1 MRRALIA
8 LCVVGC
14 AARGGHPTHIGARL
28 SAEERRL
35 VNDGADDERMTVVVN
50 TSTEGD
56 AFLRRHAAS
65 VDVADPDLPRLL
77 ARMHATV
84 VAEDGVGIAAPQIG
98 VSRRVV
104 IVQRLDQEPAQ
115 PYVPYLNPTIE
126 WRSADTALAWEGC
139 LSIPAG
145 FGQVVRPLE
154 IELTYDRADG
164 TRARERISGFTA
176 RIFQHEIDHLDGVLF
191 IDRKE
196 PGELMPKDEYR
207 AMREREKAAASQASQ
222 PTTQP

>member
-1 MRRALIA
+1 MRYALL
-8 LCVVGC
+8 LCAVAC
-14 AARGGHPTHIGARL
+14 AARGVHPTRMGARL

-35 VNDGADDERMTVVVN
+35 VTEGADGERMTVVVN
-50 TSTEGD
+50 TTTAGD
-56 AFLRRHAAS
+56 AFLRRRAAS
-65 VDVADPDLPRLL
+65 IDVADPDLPRLL
-77 ARMHATV
+77 ARMNATV
-84 VAEDGVGIAAPQIG
+84 LAEDGVGIAAPQIG

-104 IVQRLDQEPAQ
+104 IVQRLDREPAE

-126 WRSADTALAWEGC
+126 WMSAETDLAWEGC

-164 TRARERISGFTA
+164 TRARERVSGFTA

-191 IDRKE
+191 IDRKQ
-196 PGELMPKDEYR
+196 PGDLMPKDEYR
-207 AMREREKAAASQASQ
+207 AMREREKAATQATQ
-222 PTTQP
+222 PTP